1 MAANASEL
9 CYLTIAQAGPLL
21 RDRELS
27 PVELVRAYL
36 DRIEAQDGQLHAYV
50 TLLPERA
57 LGQAREVE
65 AEILRGN
72 YRGPL
77 HGVPIGLKDLYDT
90 AGILTTAMSR
100 VTPDRVPTEDAT
112 TVARLNEAGTILLGK
127 LAMHEFA
134 LGGPDDTSLF
144 PPARNPWNPDHIP
157 GGSSSGSGTA
167 VAAGLCM
174 GALGSD
180 TGGSIRGPASMCS
193 IVGIKPTY
201 GRVSN
206 YGVVPLSWSQDHCG
220 PMTWTV
226 EDNALMLQALAGHD
240 PKDPTTS
247 TAPVPDYSAGL
258 KDDIRGLTVGV
269 PRRYFYEAGPDVEP
283 ETIDAIEKALEVM
296 AELGATVRDVDIP
309 HVEQSRYANQTI
321 MMGEAF
327 AYHEHNLKTRRQ
339 DFGEMVRDRFLLGG
353 LLTISDYVQAQ
364 RVRRLIKQEMAEV
377 LREVDVLVTPTSPK
391 PAAAF
396 EGYSGSTTLTGPSFT
411 GPFNASGLPA
421 ISVPGGFSSQ
431 GLPIGL
437 QIAGKPFDEATV
449 LRVAYNYE
457 QAARWF
463 ERRPP
468 V

>member
-1 MAANASEL
+1 MTATPTEL
-9 CYLTIAQAGPLL
+9 CYMTIAQAAPLL
-21 RDRELS
+21 RDGQLS
-27 PVELVRAYL
+27 PVELTRAFL
-36 DRIEAQDGQLHAYV
+36 ERIEAIDGRLNSYV

-57 LGQAREVE
+57 LAQARAAE
-65 AEILRGN
+65 AEILRGD

-77 HGVPIGLKDLYDT
+77 HGIPIGLKDLYDT

-112 TVARLNEAGTILLGK
+112 TVARLNQAGTILLGK

-134 LGGPDDTSLF
+134 LGGPDFTSLF
-144 PPARNPWNPDHIP
+144 PPARNPWNLAHIP
-157 GGSSSGSGTA
+157 GGSSSGSGAA

-180 TGGSIRGPASMCS
+180 TGGSIRGPASMCG

-206 YGVVPLSWSQDHCG
+206 FGVVPLSWSQDHCG

-226 EDNALMLQALAGHD
+226 ADNALMLQSLAGHD

-247 TAPVPDYSAGL
+247 TAPVPDYSAALRDG
-258 KDDIRGLTVGV
+258 IAGMTIGV
-269 PRRYFYEAGPDVEP
+269 PRRYFFEAGPDVEP
-283 ETIDAIEKALEVM
+283 ETLAAIEGALEVM
-296 AELGATVRDVDIP
+296 AELGATVRDVDLP
-309 HVEQSRYANQTI
+309 HVEQSRAANQTI

-339 DFGEMVRDRFLLGG
+339 DYGAMVRDRFLLGG
-353 LLTISDYVQAQ
+353 MLTISDYVQAQ
-364 RVRRLIKQEMAEV
+364 RVRSLIKREMADA

-391 PAAAF
+391 PAAAL
-396 EGYSGSTTLTGPSFT
+396 EGYSGGATLTGPSFT
-411 GPFNASGLPA
+411 GPFNASGIPA
-421 ISVPGGFSSQ
+421 ISTPGGFSSD

-449 LRVAYNYE
+449 LRVAYAYE

-463 ERRPP
+463 ERRPE